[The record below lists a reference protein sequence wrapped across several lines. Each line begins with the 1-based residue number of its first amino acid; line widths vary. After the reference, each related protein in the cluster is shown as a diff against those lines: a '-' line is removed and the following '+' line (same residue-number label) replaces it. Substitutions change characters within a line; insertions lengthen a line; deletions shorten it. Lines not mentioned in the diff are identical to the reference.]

1 MLRRNRAHLIFE
13 PPGSPTPI
21 PREPCDDLHLL
32 PTQRSLP
39 VSVSPQSPDP
49 ARTTCPN
56 NVAGALPTPETV
68 KPSSST
74 HGRYGREYKKVERM
88 DVWFLKSDNTDV
100 YND

>member
-1 MLRRNRAHLIFE
+1 MLRHNRAHLIVE

-21 PREPCDDLHLL
+21 PLEPCDDLHPL

-39 VSVSPQSPDP
+39 VSVSPQSPAP
-49 ARTTCPN
+49 ARTTRSKN
-56 NVAGALPTPETV
+56 IAEALPTPETV

-74 HGRYGREYKKVERM
+74 HSPYGREYKKVERM
-88 DVWFLKSDNTDV
+88 DVWFLKSNDTNA